1 MLLGLTAVQSLP
13 WIQPAKALVQLAG
26 AIAVRAIGPLVV
38 QLVQPDPDAG
48 NEFGGFPELQLEVV
62 DLLGE
67 LLENRLGEAFALAV
81 HADLDK
87 QELALKTISPA
98 SLPRRKVDHL
108 GQALFDLTGANQR
121 LPFVP
126 RPAHASGGPR
136 HFPQGKSGR
145 LISLPISPAGIRR
158 FSIHPGSIRLFEA
171 FLLQDGRNFLA
182 NFVQRV
188 PAAAQVRP
196 NAPELLFN
204 GLLKRL
210 NFPIGFL

>member
-98 SLPRRKVDHL
+98 SLPGRKVDHL
-108 GQALFDLTGANQR
+108 GQALFDLTAANQR
-121 LPFVP
+121 LRFVP

-136 HFPQGKSGR
+136 HLRQGKVGR
-145 LISLPISPAGIRR
+145 RISLPLRPAGLRP
-158 FSIHPGSIRLFEA
+158 SSLHPRSLPLFEA
-171 FLLQDGRNFLA
+171 LLPL
-182 NFVQRV
+182 
-188 PAAAQVRP
+188 
-196 NAPELLFN
+196 
-204 GLLKRL
+204 
-210 NFPIGFL
+210 